1 MPRQKKDGRYINY
14 YIDRKI
20 FERLERY
27 AADKGQTI
35 TTAIERI
42 LAEALD
48 KYETDEAIEVQLDIV
63 E

>member
-27 AADKGQTI
+27 ATDKGQTI

-48 KYETDEAIEVQLDIV
+48 KYETDEAIEVQLDTV